1 MARLREGLRIG
12 SLVGDDHAAKAPLAA
27 HHVGD
32 KAPVVAGPDQ
42 AHAIHAE
49 HDAQGALVATRDAG
63 LEGGQVHL
71 ADCLLVG
78 ERGHGGAHGLLVV
91 EGKVLHEGYDA
102 LGARAVDRGCAEAAA
117 QEAVLG
123 VVLKV
128 AARKG
133 RAVNIHRGGVGLG
146 RRARHSQSDAS

>member
-49 HDAQGALVATRDAG
+49 HDAQGALVAARDAG
-63 LEGGQVHL
+63 LEGGQVTSRIVCSL
-71 ADCLLVG
+71 ESVAT
-78 ERGHGGAHGLLVV
+78 VV
-91 EGKVLHEGYDA
+91 RMV
-102 LGARAVDRGCAEAAA
+102 
-117 QEAVLG
+117 
-123 VVLKV
+123 
-128 AARKG
+128 
-133 RAVNIHRGGVGLG
+133 
-146 RRARHSQSDAS
+146 S